1 MPGAA
6 HHRALLSDRHAR
18 HHPAICEPSALRK
31 ARLGRNWT
39 LEEVVEEI
47 DLRSP
52 GGHSG
57 VTPSMLSG
65 WELGRHTTSIGHRKT
80 LCDIYGQPPELLFA
94 YQDAGLGTAGSS
106 PKLLAT
112 FADLRGAMLATV
124 SGARDCLIVTG
135 SRSRDPEYLG
145 AIETALAE
153 RPGLAHYRVLFGPPH
168 HRVLRDHLMR
178 LLELRDPEDRSL
190 GFKTLHLGIVEDT
203 VTVPERFFCA
213 SEHMAT
219 VPIPSLTSAEAF
231 DSGMALGGTAAW
243 RLLDH
248 GRQAYAASRRVES
261 RELLAALDVIRDRS
275 GGR

>member
-1 MPGAA
+1 MQSRLAEA
-6 HHRALLSDRHAR
+6 
-18 HHPAICEPSALRK
+18 PSALRK
-31 ARLGRNWT
+31 ARLARNWT

-80 LCDIYGQPPELLFA
+80 LCEIYRQAPELLFA
-94 YQDAGLGTAGSS
+94 HQDAGLGTAGSS

-112 FADLRGAMLATV
+112 FADLRAAMLATV
-124 SGARDCLIVTG
+124 SGAHHCLVVTG
-135 SRSRDPEYLG
+135 SRSRDREYLA
-145 AIETALAE
+145 AIEAVLAE
-153 RPGLAHYRVLFGPPH
+153 RPSLVHYRVLFGPPH

-190 GFKTLHLGIVEDT
+190 GIKTLHLGIVEDT
-203 VTVPERFFCA
+203 VPERFFCA
-213 SEHMAT
+213 SEQMAA

-231 DSGMALGGTAAW
+231 DSGMALGGPAAR

-261 RELLAALDVIRDRS
+261 PERAAALDVIRDRN